1 MVRSRLL
8 HAVTIG
14 FFVLAVAPAAAQ
26 WVNGQQADLVLGQ
39 STFTTNVSGLA
50 ADSLNFPTGLAIDP
64 TTGKLF
70 VADIA
75 NHRVLRWPSV
85 AALVSGSPAEAVF
98 GQPDLESS
106 VRQTTRDGMS
116 FPTDVTVDAEG
127 RLYVAD
133 AINNR
138 VLRFD
143 SASYKPTGANA
154 DGVLGQP
161 DFTSALDTV
170 TRNGMDYARGVTV
183 DGAGTVWVS
192 DQIND
197 RVLRFDNAASKP
209 NGADADGVLGQ
220 KDFTSKVQ
228 DTSRSGMNVPRG
240 LAVDAEGRLWVA
252 TSFNHRVMRFDNAA
266 AKPNGADADGV
277 LGQQDFTS
285 AVQAT
290 TPDGMREPIG
300 VALDQTGRLYVTDN
314 RNNRVLWF
322 DSAASKPNGAS
333 ADGVFGQPDFTSNE
347 DTITDRGMWGP
358 WGVTVEKVNGR
369 IWVADS
375 ENQRVLRFSPTAPV
389 SVDPGDVSAPG
400 RFALHQNYPNPF
412 NP

>member
-1 MVRSRLL
+1 
-8 HAVTIG
+8 
-14 FFVLAVAPAAAQ
+14 
-26 WVNGQQADLVLGQ
+26 
-39 STFTTNVSGLA
+39 
-50 ADSLNFPTGLAIDP
+50 
-64 TTGKLF
+64 
-70 VADIA
+70 
-75 NHRVLRWPSV
+75 
-85 AALVSGSPAEAVF
+85 
-98 GQPDLESS
+98 
-106 VRQTTRDGMS
+106 
-116 FPTDVTVDAEG
+116 
-127 RLYVAD
+127 
-133 AINNR
+133 
-138 VLRFD
+138 
-143 SASYKPTGANA
+143 
-154 DGVLGQP
+154 
-161 DFTSALDTV
+161 DTV

-412 NP
+412 NPVTVIQYDLSERSHVTLRVFNVLGEDVATLVDEVQGAGHRSVDFVGAGLPSGVYLYRLNAGGFVETKKMSLVR